1 MGAADGQGQQCAALR
16 LSPPAVLLAAFALL
30 GTGCLTVGYDFLK
43 QQATV
48 TVTPS
53 TKGLAK

>member
-1 MGAADGQGQQCAALR
+1 MSVRATKAVAVAILGVSWAVAAA
-16 LSPPAVLLAAFALL
+16 
-30 GTGCLTVGYDFLK
+30 GCVTLGYDFVK

-53 TKGLAK
+53 TKGYAK

>member
-1 MGAADGQGQQCAALR
+1 MSHARATKLVAVAILAVSWAVAAA
-16 LSPPAVLLAAFALL
+16 
-30 GTGCLTVGYDFLK
+30 GCVTVGYDFVK

-53 TKGLAK
+53 TKGYAK